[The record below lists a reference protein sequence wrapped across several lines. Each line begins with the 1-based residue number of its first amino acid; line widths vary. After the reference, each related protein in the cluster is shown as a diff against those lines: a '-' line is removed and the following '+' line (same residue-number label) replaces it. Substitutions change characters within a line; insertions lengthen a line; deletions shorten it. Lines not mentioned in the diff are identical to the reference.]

1 MAEGQQ
7 GGELT
12 VEASVNANIIPKI
25 STKVKFEGNE
35 ISTHTCLSDKCDIN
49 KFVVLFQDSYI
60 FFDETGQQKLT
71 KCKIMILGSI
81 INSTLVLTPSFVNF
95 NIRPKS
101 EEDKPFDGQLKFGIK
116 CKNPEI
122 KKLLPE
128 KEFHS
133 YWSSQRSQ
141 SFTFLKAYLEQS
153 INGMFLY
160 NLPDALM
167 KHFLEGSVSS
177 VKDLASYLT

>member
-1 MAEGQQ
+1 MAEGQH

-101 EEDKPFDGQLKFGIK
+101 EEDKPFNGQLKFGIK

-133 YWSSQRSQ
+133 YWSSQRS
-141 SFTFLKAYLEQS
+141 SHNAISNTAHKWVHNAS
-153 INGMFLY
+153 IFVIHNTLLI
-160 NLPDALM
+160 N
-167 KHFLEGSVSS
+167 SS
-177 VKDLASYLT
+177 IPSLSLITEI